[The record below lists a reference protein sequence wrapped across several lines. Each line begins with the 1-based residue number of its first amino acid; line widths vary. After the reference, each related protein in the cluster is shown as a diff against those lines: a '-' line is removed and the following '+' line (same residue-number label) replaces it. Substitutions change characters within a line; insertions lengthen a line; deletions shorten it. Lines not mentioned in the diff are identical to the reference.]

1 MPGARL
7 CPAESLCGEKNGGNM
22 PRETRAQVV
31 LVEDHPMFRE
41 QLAHLINKQ
50 PDMAVCAEADNA
62 AHGLAAI
69 NRQQPS
75 LAIIDITLKGS
86 SGLELLKDLRAQGIK
101 VPVLMLSM
109 HAESLYAERAL
120 RAGANGYIT
129 KEEASA
135 KVMTAIRQVLAGE
148 IYLDP
153 RFMKRIVSQI
163 LVNPRNNSAAPIE
176 RLTDRE
182 LAVFELIGEG
192 RTTREIGIRLRV
204 SVATIETY
212 RARIKEKLGLE
223 NAGQLHV
230 RASSWIHERHAT
242 AG

>member
-1 MPGARL
+1 
-7 CPAESLCGEKNGGNM
+7 M
-22 PRETRAQVV
+22 PRDPRSQVV

-50 PDMAVCAEADNA
+50 ADMAVCAEADNA
-62 AHGLAAI
+62 TDGLAVI
-69 NRQQPS
+69 NRLQPA
-75 LAIIDITLKGS
+75 LAIIDITLKNS
-86 SGLELLKDLRAQGIK
+86 SGLELLKDLRAQEIK

-135 KVMTAIRQVLAGE
+135 KVMTAIRQVLSGE
-148 IYLDP
+148 VYLDP
-153 RFMKRIVSQI
+153 RFMKRVVSQI
-163 LVNPRNNSAAPIE
+163 LVNPRNNSASRIE

-192 RTTREIGIRLRV
+192 RTTREVGVRLRV
-204 SVATIETY
+204 SVATVETY

-223 NAGQLHV
+223 NAGQLHA
-230 RASSWIHERHAT
+230 RASSWVQERHAI

>member
-1 MPGARL
+1 
-7 CPAESLCGEKNGGNM
+7 M
-22 PRETRAQVV
+22 PREARAKVV

-50 PDMAVCAEADNA
+50 PDMSVCAEVDNTTD
-62 AHGLAAI
+62 GLAAI
-69 NRQQPS
+69 LREKPA
-75 LAIIDITLKGS
+75 LAIVDITLKGS
-86 SGLELLKDLRAQGIK
+86 SGLELLKDLRAQESK
-101 VPVLMLSM
+101 VPVLILSM

-153 RFMKRIVSQI
+153 RFMKRVVSRI
-163 LVNPRNNSAAPIE
+163 LVNPRNNSATALE

-192 RTTREIGIRLRV
+192 RTTREIALRLRV
-204 SVATIETY
+204 SAATVETY

-223 NAGQLHV
+223 NAGQLHA
-230 RASSWIHERHAT
+230 RASSWVHERHAI

>member
-1 MPGARL
+1 
-7 CPAESLCGEKNGGNM
+7 M
-22 PRETRAQVV
+22 PRNAKAQVV

-41 QLAHLINKQ
+41 QLAQLINKQ

-62 AHGLAAI
+62 ADGLAAI
-69 NRQQPS
+69 IREQPA
-75 LAIIDITLKGS
+75 LAIVDITLKNS

-101 VPVLMLSM
+101 VPVLILSM
-109 HAESLYAERAL
+109 HAESLYAERTL

-135 KVMTAIRQVLAGE
+135 KVMTAIRQVLNGE

-153 RFMKRIVSQI
+153 RFMKGVVSRI
-163 LVNPRNNSAAPIE
+163 LVNPRNNVATAIE

-192 RTTREIGIRLRV
+192 LATREIGIRLRV
-204 SVATIETY
+204 STATVETY
-212 RARIKEKLGLE
+212 RARIKEKLGLT
-223 NAGQLHV
+223 NAGQLH
-230 RASSWIHERHAT
+230 AKAIAWACERHAV

>member
-1 MPGARL
+1 MPLETPAR
-7 CPAESLCGEKNGGNM
+7 
-22 PRETRAQVV
+22 VI

-50 PDMAVCAEADNA
+50 PDMTVCAEAATAKD
-62 AHGLAAI
+62 GLAI
-69 NRQQPS
+69 ITSEQPE

-86 SGLELLKDLRAQGIK
+86 NGLELLKDLRAQKIST
-101 VPVLMLSM
+101 PVLMLSM

-129 KEEASA
+129 KEEASE

-148 IYLDP
+148 IYLDQ
-153 RFMKRIVSQI
+153 RFMKRVVSKI
-163 LVNPRNNSAAPIE
+163 LSEPKDNSASPIE

-192 RTTREIGIRLRV
+192 RATREIGVRLKV
-204 SVATIETY
+204 SVATVETY

-223 NAGQLHV
+223 NAGQLHAS
-230 RASSWIHERHAT
+230 ASSWVLERHAGAEQT
-242 AG
+242 LEAIS

>member
-1 MPGARL
+1 MPH
-7 CPAESLCGEKNGGNM
+7 
-22 PRETRAQVV
+22 ETRVQVV

-62 AHGLAAI
+62 TDGLGVI
-69 NRQQPS
+69 IRQQPS

-86 SGLELLKDLRAQGIK
+86 SGLELLKDLRAQEIN

-148 IYLDP
+148 IYLDS
-153 RFMKRIVSQI
+153 RFMKRVVSQI

-192 RTTREIGIRLRV
+192 RTTREIGVRLRV
-204 SVATIETY
+204 CVATIETY

-223 NAGQLHV
+223 NAGQLHAK
-230 RASSWIHERHAT
+230 ASSWVQERHAI

>member
-1 MPGARL
+1 
-7 CPAESLCGEKNGGNM
+7 
-22 PRETRAQVV
+22 
-31 LVEDHPMFRE
+31 
-41 QLAHLINKQ
+41 
-50 PDMAVCAEADNA
+50 
-62 AHGLAAI
+62 
-69 NRQQPS
+69 
-75 LAIIDITLKGS
+75 
-86 SGLELLKDLRAQGIK
+86 LELLKDLRAQGTK
-101 VPVLMLSM
+101 TPVLMLSM

-135 KVMTAIRQVLAGE
+135 KVMSAIRQVLAGE

-153 RFMKRIVSQI
+153 RFMKRVVSKI
-163 LVNPRNNSAAPIE
+163 LVNPKNSSAAPIE
-176 RLTDRE
+176 CLTDRE

-192 RTTREIGIRLRV
+192 RATREIGVRLRV

-230 RASSWIHERHAT
+230 RASSWIHERHAI

>member
-1 MPGARL
+1 
-7 CPAESLCGEKNGGNM
+7 
-22 PRETRAQVV
+22 
-31 LVEDHPMFRE
+31 
-41 QLAHLINKQ
+41 
-50 PDMAVCAEADNA
+50 
-62 AHGLAAI
+62 
-69 NRQQPS
+69 
-75 LAIIDITLKGS
+75 
-86 SGLELLKDLRAQGIK
+86 LLKDLRAQGIK
-101 VPVLMLSM
+101 VPVLILSM

-148 IYLDP
+148 VYLDP
-153 RFMKRIVSQI
+153 RFMKRVVSRI
-163 LVNPRNNSAAPIE
+163 LVNPRNNSATALE

-192 RTTREIGIRLRV
+192 RTTREIAVRLRV
-204 SVATIETY
+204 SAATVETY

-223 NAGQLHV
+223 NAGQLHA
-230 RASSWIHERHAT
+230 RASAWVHERHAI

>member
-1 MPGARL
+1 
-7 CPAESLCGEKNGGNM
+7 M

-101 VPVLMLSM
+101 IPVLMLSM

-153 RFMKRIVSQI
+153 RFMKRVVSQI

-212 RARIKEKLGLE
+212 RARIKEKFGLE
-223 NAGQLHV
+223 NAGQLHA
-230 RASSWIHERHAT
+230 RASSWVHERHAI

>member
-1 MPGARL
+1 
-7 CPAESLCGEKNGGNM
+7 M

-41 QLAHLINKQ
+41 QLAHLIDRQ
-50 PDMAVCAEADNA
+50 QDMSVCAEADNA
-62 AHGLAAI
+62 IDGLAAI
-69 NRQQPS
+69 TKWKPS

-86 SGLELLKDLRAQGIK
+86 NGLELLKDIRAQGIK

-109 HAESLYAERAL
+109 HGESLYAERAL

-135 KVMTAIRQVLAGE
+135 KVMTAIRQVLDGE

-153 RFMKRIVSQI
+153 RFMKRVVSQI
-163 LVNPRNNSAAPIE
+163 LVNPKSNGGAASVE

-192 RTTREIGIRLRV
+192 RATREIGVRLRI

-212 RARIKEKLGLE
+212 RSRIKEKLGLE
-223 NAGQLHV
+223 NAGQLHA
-230 RASSWIHERHAT
+230 RASRWLHERNAM

>member
-1 MPGARL
+1 
-7 CPAESLCGEKNGGNM
+7 M
-22 PRETRAQVV
+22 PRETLAQVV
-31 LVEDHPMFRE
+31 VVEDHPMFRE
-41 QLAHLINKQ
+41 QLTHLINKQ
-50 PDMAVCAEADNA
+50 PDMTVCTEADNA
-62 AHGLAAI
+62 ADGLAAI
-69 NRQQPS
+69 ERHRPS

-101 VPVLMLSM
+101 VPVLVLSM

-129 KEEASA
+129 KDEASA
-135 KVMTAIRQVLAGE
+135 KVMTAIRQVIGGE

-153 RFMKRIVSQI
+153 RFMKRVVSQV
-163 LVNPRNNSAAPIE
+163 LVNPGSDEAAPLK

-192 RTTREIGIRLRV
+192 RTTREIGLRLRV

-223 NAGQLHV
+223 NAGQLHAK
-230 RASSWIHERHAT
+230 ASGWVHERHAV

>member
-1 MPGARL
+1 
-7 CPAESLCGEKNGGNM
+7 M

-129 KEEASA
+129 KEEAST

-212 RARIKEKLGLE
+212 RARIKEKLDLE
-223 NAGQLHV
+223 NAGQLHAK
-230 RASSWIHERHAT
+230 ASSWVHERHAI

>member
-1 MPGARL
+1 
-7 CPAESLCGEKNGGNM
+7 M
-22 PRETRAQVV
+22 PRETKAQVV

-50 PDMAVCAEADNA
+50 PDMAVCAEADNTA
-62 AHGLAAI
+62 DGLAAI
-69 NRQQPS
+69 TRQQPS

-86 SGLELLKDLRAQGIK
+86 SGLELLKDLRAQEIE
-101 VPVLMLSM
+101 VPVLILSM
-109 HAESLYAERAL
+109 HPESLYAERAL

-153 RFMKRIVSQI
+153 RFMKRVVSKI
-163 LVNPRNNSAAPIE
+163 LVNPRNNSAGPIE

-192 RTTREIGIRLRV
+192 RTTREVGVRLRV
-204 SVATIETY
+204 SAATVETY

-223 NAGQLHV
+223 NAGQLHA
-230 RASSWIHERHAT
+230 RASSWFHERHAI

>member
-1 MPGARL
+1 
-7 CPAESLCGEKNGGNM
+7 M
-22 PRETRAQVV
+22 PREARAQVV

-50 PDMAVCAEADNA
+50 PDMSVCAEVDNTVD
-62 AHGLAAI
+62 GLAVI
-69 NRQQPS
+69 MRQQPA
-75 LAIIDITLKGS
+75 LAIVDITLKSS
-86 SGLELLKDLRAQGIK
+86 SGLELLKDLRAQGSN
-101 VPVLMLSM
+101 VPVLILSM

-153 RFMKRIVSQI
+153 RFMKRIVARI
-163 LVNPRNNSAAPIE
+163 LVNPRNNSATALD

-192 RTTREIGIRLRV
+192 RTTREIGVRLRV
-204 SVATIETY
+204 SAATVETY

-223 NAGQLHV
+223 NAGQLHA
-230 RASSWIHERHAT
+230 RASSWVHERHAI

>member
-1 MPGARL
+1 
-7 CPAESLCGEKNGGNM
+7 M
-22 PRETRAQVV
+22 PREPRAQVV

-41 QLAHLINKQ
+41 QLTHLINKQ
-50 PDMAVCAEADNA
+50 PDMTVCAEADNA
-62 AHGLAAI
+62 PDGLAAI
-69 NRQQPS
+69 ERHRPS

-101 VPVLMLSM
+101 IPVLMLSM

-135 KVMTAIRQVLAGE
+135 KVMTAIRQVISGE

-153 RFMKRIVSQI
+153 RFMKRVVSQI
-163 LVNPRNNSAAPIE
+163 LVNPGSNGGGSLE

-192 RTTREIGIRLRV
+192 RTTREISLRLRV

-212 RARIKEKLGLE
+212 RARIKEKLGLD
-223 NAGQLHV
+223 NAGQLHA
-230 RASSWIHERHAT
+230 RASSWVHERHAV
-242 AG
+242 AS

>member
-1 MPGARL
+1 
-7 CPAESLCGEKNGGNM
+7 M
-22 PRETRAQVV
+22 PREARAKVV

-50 PDMAVCAEADNA
+50 PDMSVCAEADNTA
-62 AHGLAAI
+62 AGLAAI
-69 NRQQPS
+69 AREQPA
-75 LAIIDITLKGS
+75 LAIVDITLKGS
-86 SGLELLKDLRAQGIK
+86 SGLELLKDLRAQGSK
-101 VPVLMLSM
+101 VPVLILSM

-129 KEEASA
+129 KEEASS
-135 KVMTAIRQVLAGE
+135 KVMTAIRQVLSGE
-148 IYLDP
+148 VYLDP
-153 RFMKRIVSQI
+153 RFMKRVVSRI
-163 LVNPRNNSAAPIE
+163 LVNPRNNSATALE

-192 RTTREIGIRLRV
+192 RTTREIAVRLRV
-204 SVATIETY
+204 SAATVETY

-223 NAGQLHV
+223 NAGQLHA
-230 RASSWIHERHAT
+230 RASSWVHERHAI

>member
-1 MPGARL
+1 
-7 CPAESLCGEKNGGNM
+7 M
-22 PRETRAQVV
+22 PREARAQVV

-50 PDMAVCAEADNA
+50 PDMSVCAEVDNTTD
-62 AHGLAAI
+62 GLAAI
-69 NRQQPS
+69 MCQQPA
-75 LAIIDITLKGS
+75 LAIVDITLKGS
-86 SGLELLKDLRAQGIK
+86 SGLELLKDLRAQGSK
-101 VPVLMLSM
+101 VAVLILSM

-153 RFMKRIVSQI
+153 RFMKRVVSRI
-163 LVNPRNNSAAPIE
+163 LVNPRNNSASAVE

-192 RTTREIGIRLRV
+192 RTTREIAPRLRV
-204 SVATIETY
+204 SAATVETY

-223 NAGQLHV
+223 NAGQLHA
-230 RASSWIHERHAT
+230 RASSWIHERHAI

>member
-1 MPGARL
+1 
-7 CPAESLCGEKNGGNM
+7 M
-22 PRETRAQVV
+22 PREARAQVV

-50 PDMAVCAEADNA
+50 PDMSVCAEVDNTTD
-62 AHGLAAI
+62 GLAAI
-69 NRQQPS
+69 MRDQPA
-75 LAIIDITLKGS
+75 LAIVDITLKGS
-86 SGLELLKDLRAQGIK
+86 GGLELLKDLRAQGSK
-101 VPVLMLSM
+101 VPVLILSM

-153 RFMKRIVSQI
+153 RFMKRVVSRI
-163 LVNPRNNSAAPIE
+163 LVNPRNNSATALE

-192 RTTREIGIRLRV
+192 QTTREIGVRLRV
-204 SVATIETY
+204 STATVETY

-223 NAGQLHV
+223 NAGQLHA
-230 RASSWIHERHAT
+230 RASSWVHERHAI

>member
-1 MPGARL
+1 
-7 CPAESLCGEKNGGNM
+7 M

-212 RARIKEKLGLE
+212 RARIKEKFGLE
-223 NAGQLHV
+223 NAGQLHA
-230 RASSWIHERHAT
+230 RASNWVHERHAI

>member
-1 MPGARL
+1 
-7 CPAESLCGEKNGGNM
+7 M
-22 PRETRAQVV
+22 PRDVKAKVV

-50 PDMAVCAEADNA
+50 PDMAVCAEAANA
-62 AHGLAAI
+62 MEGFAVI
-69 NRQQPS
+69 SREQPA

-86 SGLELLKDLRAQGIK
+86 SGLELLKDLRAQEIK

-109 HAESLYAERAL
+109 HPESLYAERAL

-129 KEEASA
+129 KEEAAA
-135 KVMTAIRQVLAGE
+135 KVMTAIRQVLGGE

-153 RFMKRIVSQI
+153 RFMKRVVSQV
-163 LVNPRNNSAAPIE
+163 LVNPRNNTAAPIE

-192 RTTREIGIRLRV
+192 RTTREIGLRLRV

-212 RARIKEKLGLE
+212 RARIKEKLSLE
-223 NAGQLHV
+223 NAGQLHA
-230 RASSWIHERHAT
+230 RASSWVHERNAVAGT
-242 AG
+242 AA

>member
-1 MPGARL
+1 
-7 CPAESLCGEKNGGNM
+7 M

-31 LVEDHPMFRE
+31 LVEDHPMFRA

-86 SGLELLKDLRAQGIK
+86 SGLELLKDLRAQRIK

-223 NAGQLHV
+223 NAGQLHA
-230 RASSWIHERHAT
+230 RASNWVHERHAL

>member
-1 MPGARL
+1 
-7 CPAESLCGEKNGGNM
+7 M

-41 QLAHLINKQ
+41 QLAQLINKQ
-50 PDMAVCAEADNA
+50 PDMAVCAEAANA
-62 AHGLAAI
+62 TDGFTVI
-69 NRQQPS
+69 NREQPA
-75 LAIIDITLKGS
+75 LAIIDITLRDS

-101 VPVLMLSM
+101 LPVLMLSM
-109 HAESLYAERAL
+109 HSESLYAERAL

-148 IYLDP
+148 IYLDQ
-153 RFMKRIVSQI
+153 RFMNRVVSKI
-163 LVNPRNNSAAPIE
+163 LVNPGYNSAAPIE

-192 RTTREIGIRLRV
+192 RTTREIGVRLRV

-223 NAGQLHV
+223 NAGQLHAK
-230 RASSWIHERHAT
+230 ASSWVHERHAI

>member
-1 MPGARL
+1 
-7 CPAESLCGEKNGGNM
+7 M
-22 PRETRAQVV
+22 PREARAKVV

-50 PDMAVCAEADNA
+50 PDMSVCSEVDNTTD
-62 AHGLAAI
+62 GLAAI
-69 NRQQPS
+69 TREEPA
-75 LAIIDITLKGS
+75 LAIVDITLKGS
-86 SGLELLKDLRAQGIK
+86 SGLELLKDLRAQGSK
-101 VPVLMLSM
+101 VPVLILSM
-109 HAESLYAERAL
+109 HPESLYAERAL

-153 RFMKRIVSQI
+153 RFMKRVVSRI
-163 LVNPRNNSAAPIE
+163 LVNPRNNSATAIE

-192 RTTREIGIRLRV
+192 RATREIALRLRV
-204 SVATIETY
+204 SAATVETY

-223 NAGQLHV
+223 NAGQLHA
-230 RASSWIHERHAT
+230 RASSWVHERHAI

>member
-1 MPGARL
+1 MPH
-7 CPAESLCGEKNGGNM
+7 
-22 PRETRAQVV
+22 ETRAEVV

-41 QLAHLINKQ
+41 QLSHLINKQ
-50 PDMAVCAEADNA
+50 PDMTVCAEANNA
-62 AHGLAAI
+62 ADGLAAI
-69 NRQQPS
+69 ERHRPS

-86 SGLELLKDLRAQGIK
+86 SGLELLKDLRARGIK
-101 VPVLMLSM
+101 IPVLMLSM

-135 KVMTAIRQVLAGE
+135 KVMTAIRQVISGE

-153 RFMKRIVSQI
+153 RFMKRVVSQI
-163 LVNPRNNSAAPIE
+163 LVNPGSNGAGPLE

-192 RTTREIGIRLRV
+192 RTTREISLRLRV

-223 NAGQLHV
+223 NAGQLHAK
-230 RASSWIHERHAT
+230 ASGWVHERHAV
-242 AG
+242 AS

>member
-1 MPGARL
+1 
-7 CPAESLCGEKNGGNM
+7 M
-22 PRETRAQVV
+22 PRETRANVV
-31 LVEDHPMFRE
+31 LVEDHPLFRE
-41 QLAHLINKQ
+41 QLAHLINKE
-50 PDMAVCAEADNA
+50 PDMLVCAEADNA
-62 AHGLAAI
+62 HDGLAVI
-69 NRQQPS
+69 NREQPA

-135 KVMTAIRQVLAGE
+135 KVMTAIRQVLNGE
-148 IYLDP
+148 VYLEP
-153 RFMKRIVSQI
+153 RFMKGVVSRI
-163 LVNPRNNSAAPIE
+163 LVNPRSNSAPAIDL
-176 RLTDRE
+176 LTDRE

-192 RTTREIGIRLRV
+192 RTTREIGVRLRV
-204 SVATIETY
+204 SAATVETY
-212 RARIKEKLGLE
+212 RARIKGKLGLE
-223 NAGQLHV
+223 NAGQLHA
-230 RASSWIHERHAT
+230 RASSWVHERHAI

>member
-1 MPGARL
+1 
-7 CPAESLCGEKNGGNM
+7 M
-22 PRETRAQVV
+22 PRDAWAQVV

-41 QLAHLINKQ
+41 QLAQLINKQ
-50 PDMAVCAEADNA
+50 PDMRVCAEANNA
-62 AHGLAAI
+62 RDGLAAI
-69 NRQQPS
+69 SQRQVS
-75 LAIIDITLKGS
+75 LAVIDITLKGT
-86 SGLELLKDLRAQGIK
+86 SGLELLKDLRAQGNT

-109 HAESLYAERAL
+109 HPESLYAERAL

-148 IYLDP
+148 IYLDA
-153 RFMKRIVSQI
+153 RFMKRMVQQI
-163 LVNPRNNSAAPIE
+163 LVTPGNNSTPSVE

-192 RTTREIGIRLRV
+192 RTTREIGLRLRV
-204 SVATIETY
+204 SPATIETY

-223 NAGQLHV
+223 NAAQLHA
-230 RASSWIHERHAT
+230 RASGWLQERHAV
-242 AG
+242 AV

>member
-1 MPGARL
+1 
-7 CPAESLCGEKNGGNM
+7 M
-22 PRETRAQVV
+22 PREARAQVV

-50 PDMAVCAEADNA
+50 PDMSVCAEADNGSD
-62 AHGLAAI
+62 GLAAI
-69 NRQQPS
+69 TRQQPA

-86 SGLELLKDLRAQGIK
+86 SGLELLKDLRAQGSRI
-101 VPVLMLSM
+101 PVLMLSM
-109 HAESLYAERAL
+109 HPESLYAERAL

-129 KEEASA
+129 KEEASG

-153 RFMKRIVSQI
+153 RFMNRVVSRV
-163 LVNPRNNSAAPIE
+163 LVNPRNNSAAPLE

-192 RTTREIGIRLRV
+192 RTTREVGVRLRV
-204 SVATIETY
+204 SAATVETY

-223 NAGQLHV
+223 NASQLHA
-230 RASSWIHERHAT
+230 RASSWVHERHAI

>member
-1 MPGARL
+1 MPH
-7 CPAESLCGEKNGGNM
+7 
-22 PRETRAQVV
+22 ETRAQVV

-41 QLAHLINKQ
+41 QLAQLINKQ
-50 PDMAVCAEADNA
+50 PDMAVCAEAANA
-62 AHGLAAI
+62 TEGLAVISRA
-69 NRQQPS
+69 QPA

-86 SGLELLKDLRAQGIK
+86 NGLELLKDLRAQGIK

-109 HAESLYAERAL
+109 HPESLYAERAL

-148 IYLDP
+148 VYLDP
-153 RFMKRIVSQI
+153 RFMNRVVNKI

-192 RTTREIGIRLRV
+192 RTTREIGVRLRV

-223 NAGQLHV
+223 NAGQLHAK
-230 RASSWIHERHAT
+230 ASSWVHERHAI